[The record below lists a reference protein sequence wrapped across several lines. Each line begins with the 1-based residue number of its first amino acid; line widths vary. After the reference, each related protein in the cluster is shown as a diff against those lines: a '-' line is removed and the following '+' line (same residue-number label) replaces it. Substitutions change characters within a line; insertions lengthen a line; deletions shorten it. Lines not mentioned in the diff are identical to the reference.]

1 MHGVGVVVFHIPLQE
16 LVSIFQ
22 EGGVTVWW
30 VSKSAQ
36 VPHLVGCVQV
46 VLFHGGGEV
55 MRAEDAV
62 AWFSQDTALCVV
74 PLCELCG
81 GRV

>member
-1 MHGVGVVVFHIPLQE
+1 M
-16 LVSIFQ
+16 
-22 EGGVTVWW
+22 VWW

-36 VPHLVGCVQV
+36 VPHLVGSVQV

-62 AWFSQDTALCVV
+62 A
-74 PLCELCG
+74 
-81 GRV
+81 

>member
-1 MHGVGVVVFHIPLQE
+1 ML
-16 LVSIFQ
+16 
-22 EGGVTVWW
+22 
-30 VSKSAQ
+30 
-36 VPHLVGCVQV
+36 HLVGCVQV

-55 MRAEDAV
+55 MRVEDAV
-62 AWFSQDTALCVV
+62 AYFSQDTALCVV